1 MRGRSRSAGETSAGE
16 SHDFVV
22 VGAGPAGCAVAAR
35 LAEGEPGATVALVEA
50 GAAKPPFLSDIP
62 LGIAA
67 LVPGRSGVNYAY
79 ETVPQPGLAGRRG
92 YQPRG
97 RGVGGSSLINAMI
110 YTRGH
115 PGDYDDWARLGCT
128 GWSYAD
134 LLPLFRRSE
143 DNARGESA
151 YHGTGG
157 PLRIEDPRDVNP
169 ATAAFVAAAEEAGF
183 AVNSDFNG
191 ARQEGV
197 GRYQLFQK
205 DGRRFNAARAY
216 LEGGRP
222 KPNLAVLA
230 DSRATRIVFDGRRA
244 AGVAIRRGGRETV
257 VAARREV
264 ILCGGAFGSPQL
276 LMLSGVGP
284 AAELARHGIAVV
296 RDVAE
301 VGRNLQDHIDYTINV
316 KAKGDG
322 LFGYSFGQIF
332 GGIGLIQAYR
342 RGGRGMLTSNV
353 AEAGGFLKSRPG
365 LDRPDLQLH
374 FCIGIVDDHGRRR
387 HWGTGYSLHVCV
399 LRPKSRGT
407 VTLASANPAA
417 APSIDPAFL
426 SDPADMDL
434 LVKGAE
440 IAQAIV
446 AAPSLARYGGTPM
459 HGSPADGPQVLRALI
474 RARADTIY
482 HPVGTC
488 RMGADAAS
496 VVDPQL
502 RVRSVDGLRVADA
515 SIMPTLIGGNTQ
527 APSAVI
533 GEKAADLIL
542 GRATG
547 ASRSPTQEAVP

>member
-1 MRGRSRSAGETSAGE
+1 MGSRGRSTGKTGAGETY
-16 SHDFVV
+16 DFVV

-35 LAEGEPGATVALVEA
+35 LAEGRPEASVALIEA
-50 GAAKPPFLSDIP
+50 GPAKAPLLSDIP

-67 LVPGRSGVNYAY
+67 LVPGRSRVNYAY
-79 ETVPQPGLAGRRG
+79 ETVPQPGLGGRRG

-110 YTRGH
+110 YARGY

-143 DNARGESA
+143 DNARGEDA
-151 YHGTGG
+151 FHGVGG
-157 PLRIEDPRDVNP
+157 PLRVEDHRDVNP

-183 AVNSDFNG
+183 PVNPDFNG
-191 ARQEGV
+191 PRQEGV
-197 GRYQLFQK
+197 GSYQLFQK

-216 LEGGRP
+216 LEAGGL
-222 KPNLAVLA
+222 KPNLIVLA
-230 DSRATRIVFDGRRA
+230 DAQATRIVFDGRRA
-244 AGVAIRRGGRETV
+244 VGVAIRRGGREEV
-257 VAARREV
+257 IRARREV
-264 ILCGGAFGSPQL
+264 ILCGGALGSPQL
-276 LMLSGVGP
+276 LMLSGIGP
-284 AAELARHGIAVV
+284 AAELARHGIGVV
-296 RDVAE
+296 RDAAE

-322 LFGYSFGQIF
+322 LFGYTFGQIL
-332 GGIGLIQAYR
+332 GGIGLVRAYR
-342 RGGRGMLTSNV
+342 RHGRGILTSNV
-353 AEAGGFLKSRPG
+353 AEAGGFLKSRPD

-374 FCIGIVDDHGRRR
+374 FCIAIVDEHGRRR
-387 HWGTGYSLHVCV
+387 HWGTGFSLHVCV
-399 LRPKSRGT
+399 LRPKSRGR
-407 VTLASANPAA
+407 VTLASGDPAA

-426 SDPADMDL
+426 ADPADLDL
-434 LVKGAE
+434 LVKGAD
-440 IAQAIV
+440 IAQEIV
-446 AAPSLARYGGTPM
+446 EAPSLARYRGQPLHGTL
-459 HGSPADGPQVLRALI
+459 ADVPEVLRELI

-488 RMGADAAS
+488 RMGADPAS

-502 RVRSVDGLRVADA
+502 RVRGVDGLRVADA

-542 GRATG
+542 GRA
-547 ASRSPTQEAVP
+547 ASPALSKQEATE